1 MRKIILLLMFGL
13 LSMASCGGDKASKE
27 SLASS
32 DVTKAETDANSNYD
46 LLQGEGKFKDVKVDE
61 KLNIQSADAG
71 SKIFQVKCF
80 TCHKLTN
87 EKLIGPGLLGITTRF
102 QPSWIMNYITNT
114 EAMLKKDPEAQAMLV
129 KCGGVSMPN
138 QNLSDEDA
146 RNLLEFMR
154 KNDGIK
160 P

>member
-1 MRKIILLLMFGL
+1 MKKIVVLSMFGL
-13 LSMASCGGDKASKE
+13 LGMTYSCGDDKS
-27 SLASS
+27 
-32 DVTKAETDANSNYD
+32 TKVENSGKSNYD

-87 EKLIGPGLLGITTRF
+87 EKLIGPGLLGVTTRY
-102 QPSWIMNYITNT
+102 QASWIMNFITNT
-114 EAMLKKDPEAQAMLV
+114 EVMLEKDPQAQAMLILFQV
-129 KCGGVSMPN
+129 TMPN